1 MKLAKTTLPWSG
13 ATVTSTGDISPYLRE
28 RLTRELRGYLPH
40 SITVYADCEIAEQSV
55 CSFLSDMA
63 DRLELEFRVRKARRN
78 RFVELNLFSDAEI
91 DSFLHARSAL
101 QPWVLYYSRD
111 GGLRTPVL
119 NPQETNGR
127 FGVVPCATMQN
138 HGVAWRRL
146 GLNGKYQLWLVT
158 ARKEGHDWD
167 WDSDIGHE
175 SAHAAFAQ
183 IPLYVQT
190 DEKTAALSDLTLVEE
205 VEELTKFHLA
215 RMSYMYMETAV
226 VALRGEERQSESRLP
241 LTERVDELY
250 SFLKLSHKL
259 MPNLGFDRALSAYEL
274 TNGMIDC
281 SMGIEIFE
289 IGAPAL
295 RVVPH
300 LSKRINDLEVPDA
313 FWFRS
318 ISPRITDCASQ
329 SALLR

>member
-1 MKLAKTTLPWSG
+1 MKLATTTLPWNG
-13 ATVTSTGDISPYLRE
+13 APVISTGNTFSYLCE
-28 RLTRELRGYLPH
+28 RLTPEFHGYLPH
-40 SITVYADCEIAEQSV
+40 SITVYADREITEKSV
-55 CSFLSDMA
+55 FSFLSEMA
-63 DRLELEFRVRKARRN
+63 HRLELEFRVRTARRD
-78 RFVELNLFSDAEI
+78 RFVELSLFSDAQI
-91 DSFLHARSAL
+91 DSFLQARCAL

-119 NPQETNGR
+119 NPQETNEL

-138 HGVAWRRL
+138 HGVAWKRL
-146 GLNGKYQLWLVT
+146 GPKSNYQLWLVT
-158 ARKEGHDWD
+158 ARKEGHEWD

-190 DEKTAALSDLTLVEE
+190 DEKTAVLSDLTLVND

-226 VALRGEERQSESRLP
+226 VSFRGEERDTESRLP
-241 LTERVDELY
+241 LAERSDELY
-250 SFLKLSHKL
+250 SFLKLSHEL
-259 MPNLGFDRALSAYEL
+259 MPNLGFDRALSAYER
-274 TNGMIDC
+274 TKGIVDC
-281 SMGIEIFE
+281 SMGVEIFE
-289 IGAPAL
+289 IGAPSL

-300 LSKRINDLEVPDA
+300 LSKRINDVEVPDA

-318 ISPRITDCASQ
+318 ISENSR
-329 SALLR
+329 

>member
-1 MKLAKTTLPWSG
+1 MNLVTTTLPWSG
-13 ATVTSTGDISPYLRE
+13 APVSSTGDISSYLRE
-28 RLTRELRGYLPH
+28 RLTPELRGYLPH

-55 CSFLSDMA
+55 LGFVSEMA
-63 DRLELEFRVRKARRN
+63 QHLEKEFQVRKTRRN
-78 RFVELNLFSDAEI
+78 RFVELNLFGDAEI
-91 DSFLHARSAL
+91 DSFLHARCAL

-111 GGLRTPVL
+111 GGLRTRVL
-119 NPQETNGR
+119 NPQETKEP

-138 HGVAWRRL
+138 HGVAWKRV
-146 GLNGKYQLWLVT
+146 GSNGNYELWLVT

-190 DEKTAALSDLTLVEE
+190 DEKTAASSDLTLVDD
-205 VEELTKFHLA
+205 VKELTKLHFA

-226 VALRGEERQSESRLP
+226 VSFRGEERETESRLP
-241 LTERVDELY
+241 LAERADELY

-259 MPNLGFDRALSAYEL
+259 MPDLGFDRALSSYEL
-274 TNGMIDC
+274 TNGKVDC
-281 SMGIEIFE
+281 SMGVEIFE

-300 LSKRINDLEVPDA
+300 LSKRINDVEVPDA
-313 FWFRS
+313 LWFRS
-318 ISPRITDCASQ
+318 ISQNSR
-329 SALLR
+329 